1 MKTKLTQAP
10 VLSLTCFDKVFQI
23 ECNASRLGICG
34 MLTQEGRPP
43 AFFNEKLYSRRKYST
58 HDKKFYTIMQFF
70 FKQWSHYLMA
80 NKFIFHSDI
89 DALKYIQGQQKL
101 NSRHAKSVQYLQS
114 F

>member
-1 MKTKLTQAP
+1 
-10 VLSLTCFDKVFQI
+10 
-23 ECNASRLGICG
+23 
-34 MLTQEGRPP
+34 
-43 AFFNEKLYSRRKYST
+43 
-58 HDKKFYTIMQFF
+58 
-70 FKQWSHYLMA
+70 MA

>member
-70 FKQWSHYLMA
+70 
-80 NKFIFHSDI
+80 
-89 DALKYIQGQQKL
+89 L
-101 NSRHAKSVQYLQS
+101 NSGVIT
-114 F
+114 